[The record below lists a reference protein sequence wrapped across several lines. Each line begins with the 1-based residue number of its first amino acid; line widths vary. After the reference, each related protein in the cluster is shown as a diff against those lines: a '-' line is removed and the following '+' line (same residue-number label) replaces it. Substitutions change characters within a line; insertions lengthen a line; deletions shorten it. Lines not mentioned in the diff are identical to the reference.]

1 MESTTE
7 SRAEETRQTTTW
19 TDLNGIVYTAD
30 ALTGE
35 VLSCDKPRFAVDSAD
50 AAEWVMRQLFDTEC
64 ELVAA
69 IERERA
75 LAENIRRLK
84 SRIES
89 RKNALLW
96 RFSPELEHYAASELA
111 NSRERS
117 IVTPFGSFGFRKSR
131 EQREIVDEDAAIAF
145 AEANAPEAVKVTKK
159 VLVSKLPPGAEGVVT
174 RPPEDKFFVRSGV
187 KTNGGGE

>member
-7 SRAEETRQTTTW
+7 SLAEETRQTTTW
-19 TDLNGIVYTAD
+19 TDLGGIVYTAD

-50 AAEWVMRQLFDTEC
+50 AAEWVMQQLFDVEC
-64 ELVAA
+64 EFAAA
-69 IERERA
+69 IEREYA
-75 LAENIRRLK
+75 LMENIRRLK

-96 RFSPELEHYAASELA
+96 RFSPELEHYAASVLA
-111 NSRERS
+111 GSRERS

-174 RPPEDKFFVRSGV
+174 RPPEDTFFVRSGV

>member
-7 SRAEETRQTTTW
+7 SIAEETRQITTW
-19 TDLNGIVYTAD
+19 TDLGGIVYTTD

-35 VLSCDKPRFAVDSAD
+35 VLSCDKPKFAVDSAG
-50 AAEWVMRQLFDTEC
+50 AAEWVMQQLFDTEC
-64 ELVAA
+64 ELAAA

-75 LAENIRRLK
+75 LVENVRRLK

-89 RKNALLW
+89 RKAALLW
-96 RFSPELEHYAASELA
+96 RFEPELKNYAASVLA

-117 IVTPFGSFGFRKSR
+117 IVTPFGSFGYQTSR
-131 EQREIVDEDAAIAF
+131 EKREIVDEDAAIAF
-145 AEANAPEAVKVTKK
+145 AEANAPEAVKVVKK
-159 VLVSKLPPGAEGVVT
+159 VLVSKLPPGAEGVKVV
-174 RPPEDKFFVRSGV
+174 PPEDKFFVRSGV

>member
-1 MESTTE
+1 MES
-7 SRAEETRQTTTW
+7 SDNSAEETRQTTTW
-19 TDLNGIVYTAD
+19 TDLGGIVYIAD

-35 VLSCDKPRFAVDSAD
+35 VLSCDKPKFAVDSAG
-50 AAEWVMRQLFDTEC
+50 AAEWVMQQLFDTEC
-64 ELVAA
+64 ELAAA

-75 LAENIRRLK
+75 LVENVRRLK

-89 RKNALLW
+89 RKAALLW
-96 RFSPELEHYAASELA
+96 RFAPELEHYAALVLA
-111 NSRERS
+111 GSRERS

-131 EQREIVDEDAAIAF
+131 EQREIVDEGAAIAF
-145 AEANAPEAVKVTKK
+145 AEANAPDAIKVTKK
-159 VLVSKLPPGAEGVVT
+159 LLVSKLPPGAEGVVT